1 MSDISQSPRS
11 WILRILFIAMAAT
24 LIGRLFVMQV
34 MDDRYEVLAN
44 DQAIYRKVIYP
55 ARGVILDRKGR
66 SLVGNHSAF
75 DLAVTPAKVSELDTA
90 FLCDI
95 LQISEAEFEEK
106 MARLIVR
113 NGRLRQSIF

>member
-1 MSDISQSPRS
+1 MSEISQSPRS

-34 MDDRYEVLAN
+34 VDDRYEVLAN

-55 ARGVILDRKGR
+55 ARGVILDRNGR

-75 DLAVTPAKVSELDTA
+75 DLAVTPAKVMGLDTA
-90 FLCDI
+90 FFCDI
-95 LQISEAEFEEK
+95 LQISKADFEDK
-106 MARLIVR
+106 M
-113 NGRLRQSIF
+113 SK